1 MGQTFWNPRAAV
13 ESTPEGCWQ
22 DRGGGATSRD
32 ALGTLAPAGAPG
44 TSTSGCMG
52 PRMPSLR
59 LSLSSLEGR
68 GGYSAILPVTRVRK
82 Q

>member
-1 MGQTFWNPRAAV
+1 MGQTFWNPQAAA

-22 DRGGGATSRD
+22 DGGGGAAIREAS
-32 ALGTLAPAGAPG
+32 GTLAPAGAPG
-44 TSTSGCMG
+44 NPTSGFMG
-52 PRMPSLR
+52 PRMLSLP

-68 GGYSAILPVTRVRK
+68 GGYSAIMPVAWVRK